1 MVAGNV
7 LVVFHH
13 LVDNAV
19 GSEFD
24 DTVGYGFDKLVV
36 MAGEQDV
43 AFEQLQV
50 VVESLDAFQIQM
62 ICRGVQNETVGV
74 FQLHAGYHTTHLLS
88 SRKHVDFLHYL
99 FSREQH
105 SSEEA
110 LEVNFVAFT
119 ELAQPIHKVQ
129 IAFEETGV
137 VERQICR
144 SNGHSP
150 FVVASLCFT
159 VTVDDFKK
167 AVMARG
173 SRLRKRFYLLFLR

>member
-1 MVAGNV
+1 MWSLAMYSSYSIILSIMPLGVSSMIR
-7 LVVFHH
+7 L
-13 LVDNAV
+13 
-19 GSEFD
+19 
-24 DTVGYGFDKLVV
+24 GYGFDELVV

-50 VVESLDAFQIQM
+50 VVESLDAFQVQM
-62 ICRGVQNETVGV
+62 ICRSVQNKTVGV

-129 IAFEETGV
+129 IAFEEAGV

-159 VTVDDFKK
+159 VTVE
-167 AVMARG
+167 
-173 SRLRKRFYLLFLR
+173 

>member
-1 MVAGNV
+1 
-7 LVVFHH
+7 
-13 LVDNAV
+13 
-19 GSEFD
+19 
-24 DTVGYGFDKLVV
+24 

-50 VVESLDAFQIQM
+50 VVESLDAFQVQM
-62 ICRGVQNETVGV
+62 ICRSVQNKTVGV

-129 IAFEETGV
+129 IAFEEAGV

-167 AVMARG
+167 
-173 SRLRKRFYLLFLR
+173 SRHGTRVAAQENDFISFFHGKIHVIEKHGPVVRCGT